1 MFWGPKFNPDKD
13 IPDLSGKVILV
24 TGANVGLG
32 KETVLQLAKHN
43 PARIFLASRSEAN
56 AHAAIED
63 IEREVPG
70 SHKIVTFLQLDL
82 TSFDSIKRA
91 AAAVASQVDRL
102 DLLVNNAGI
111 MTTPAGQTKEGYEL
125 QFGVNHMG
133 HALLTR
139 LLLPLLKRTAATGAD
154 VRVVN
159 ISSAGEEAAPKAGW
173 PADMSV
179 YKTDMADV
187 WTLTR
192 YGASKLANIHF
203 TKALQRRNPDI
214 KCVAVHPGVVATSL
228 SRGLIESYPWLG
240 WLISLFI
247 KLVALSPRTA
257 ACYQLWACTSPD
269 VKPGEFYHPLGVTGK
284 GSALS
289 SDEAQAERLWEWTE
303 KELDAYV

>member
-1 MFWGPKFNPDKD
+1 MFGGPKFNPDKD
-13 IPDLSGKVILV
+13 IPDQSGKVVLV

-32 KETVLQLAKHN
+32 KET
-43 PARIFLASRSEAN
+43 
-56 AHAAIED
+56 D
-63 IEREVPG
+63 IEREVSG
-70 SHKIVTFLQLDL
+70 SHKIVSFLQLDL
-82 TSFDSIKRA
+82 TSFDSVKRA
-91 AAAVASQVDRL
+91 AAAVTSQVDRL

-111 MTTPAGQTKEGYEL
+111 MATPAGWTKGGYGL
-125 QFGVNHMG
+125 QSG
-133 HALLTR
+133 
-139 LLLPLLKRTAATGAD
+139 GAG

-159 ISSAGEEAAPKAGW
+159 ISSAGETTAPKAGW

-214 KCVAVHPGVVATSL
+214 KCAAVHPGVVATSL
-228 SRGLIESYPWLG
+228 LLASPSRTPFSAGCPE
-240 WLISLFI
+240 
-247 KLVALSPRTA
+247 
-257 ACYQLWACTSPD
+257 

-289 SDEAQAERLWEWTE
+289 SDEAQAQRLWEWTE
-303 KELDAYV
+303 KELDAYLEQK